1 GKRAERKAASIKR
14 KAAWAR
20 FRLEELTFNVRTAAV
35 NSVSGIAHIDTLL
48 RPCAVKGCDVIG
60 LQETKRDG
68 TSEIVVSGYRVY
80 FSGVKGRKGQH
91 VVGLAI
97 TEKIIKKAGEDGIVI
112 ECIVARLQKARI
124 SIKSNSVTFVVAYA
138 PTEEAPD
145 GQKAKYVAAL
155 NS

>member
-1 GKRAERKAASIKR
+1 M
-14 KAAWAR
+14 
-20 FRLEELTFNVRTAAV
+20 
-35 NSVSGIAHIDTLL
+35 
-48 RPCAVKGCDVIG
+48 
-60 LQETKRDG
+60 
-68 TSEIVVSGYRVY
+68 
-80 FSGVKGRKGQH
+80 
-91 VVGLAI
+91 VGLAI

-155 NS
+155 NSTVASVPAREYERQDREER